1 MDEFST
7 HCRVSNGATAMS
19 FSVWTIKTY
28 LQDARWHHAAFLESL
43 KARWFRID
51 DIQLEDK
58 MTCDMQL
65 WLPGEKIQS
74 VAENSDR
81 GRIVHCQDP
90 RISHSLWHSPLRIS
104 CSESMSCDSCAHRLY
119 QDPRFLRLTRTSRSS
134 GSLWHLVLTDLA
146 LRAYRF
152 WIESFW
158 KEMKDVQT
166 VQITV
171 LFASGCRS
179 QASGWRRKEEMGAG
193 TSSGPRNAVCF
204 QFSNLVSV

>member
-1 MDEFST
+1 MR
-7 HCRVSNGATAMS
+7 HAAV
-19 FSVWTIKTY
+19 I
-28 LQDARWHHAAFLESL
+28 ARWEDS
-43 KARWFRID
+43 KCRW
-51 DIQLEDK
+51 K
-58 MTCDMQL
+58 L
-65 WLPGEKIQS
+65 WSRQDCTLS
-74 VAENSDR
+74 
-81 GRIVHCQDP
+81 HDP

-104 CSESMSCDSCAHRLY
+104 CSESMSCESCAHR
-119 QDPRFLRLTRTSRSS
+119 FVS
-134 GSLWHLVLTDLA
+134 GSSIFEINEDKQKLRQLVAPRVRTDLA

>member
-1 MDEFST
+1 M
-7 HCRVSNGATAMS
+7 
-19 FSVWTIKTY
+19 TY
-28 LQDARWHHAAFLESL
+28 SL
-43 KARWFRID
+43 KIKWHATCSCDCQVRRFKVSLKTLIEAGLYTVTGPT
-51 DIQLEDK
+51 DISQPVAQSTPHFLLWKHVMWVMCTQVVSGSSIFEINEDK
-58 MTCDMQL
+58 QKLRQL
-65 WLPGEKIQS
+65 
-74 VAENSDR
+74 VA
-81 GRIVHCQDP
+81 
-90 RISHSLWHSPLRIS
+90 
-104 CSESMSCDSCAHRLY
+104 
-119 QDPRFLRLTRTSRSS
+119 
-134 GSLWHLVLTDLA
+134 A